1 MEDFLTWVLP
11 RGHFT
16 CSNAKGEHSLL
27 LCTLVRRSSFCAP
40 TVVPVN
46 IWNGAKVVNEPGNR
60 RWSPAGLRETRVPL
74 HPSVYTFARVPPFV
88 APSVIFVSI
97 DKGAIEGNEQT

>member
-1 MEDFLTWVLP
+1 MEDYLTLVLP

-40 TVVPVN
+40 SVVPVN
-46 IWNGAKVVNEPGNR
+46 IGNGAKVVNEPGNQ
-60 RWSPAGLRETRVPL
+60 RWSPADLREARVPL
-74 HPSVYTFARVPPFV
+74 RPSVYALARMPPFV
-88 APSVIFVSI
+88 APSVVFVSI
-97 DKGAIEGNEQT
+97 DKGASEGNEQA